1 MLTRI
6 TDRKITCVYIHVYRI
21 TKKKQQQKKKIKD
34 LVHIILYVTL
44 IIEDIFRV
52 SL

>member
-6 TDRKITCVYIHVYRI
+6 KDWKIPCVYIHVYEI
-21 TKKKQQQKKKIKD
+21 KKKKNED
-34 LVHIILYVTL
+34 LVSIILYVMV